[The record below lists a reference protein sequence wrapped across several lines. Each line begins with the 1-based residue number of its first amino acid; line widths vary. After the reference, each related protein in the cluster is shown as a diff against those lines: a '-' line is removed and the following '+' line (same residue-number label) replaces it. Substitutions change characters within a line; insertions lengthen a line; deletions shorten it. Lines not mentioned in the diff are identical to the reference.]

1 MAIGSLSY
9 EAHVWG
15 LPLDESGRVA
25 GPIRQLTAE
34 FPGEVD
40 PVISKNGQHLLFL
53 SSKSIPPQLYGKD
66 LDTGAVRRLSQD
78 NSWVKI
84 EAAIDP
90 AGSQVIYFDES
101 KDSAFSVPFSGGV
114 PQALPLSRSDV
125 AVYDWASDGKA
136 LLVLQYP
143 HSAAVGHFS
152 IYGANL
158 ETKQVV
164 PLVRDPDHDVFEPH
178 FSPDARWVT
187 FTDADNG
194 ESRVFVA
201 PFRWTAVPKSEWQT
215 ITTDTSWNDKP
226 RFSADGRSV
235 LFTSNRD
242 GYRCIW
248 VQRLTPDMHPA
259 GDPVPVFHSHSPQLS
274 IGNGPVSDQ
283 GMSVGKGWLVF
294 DQTELR
300 GNIWMLEPPAQGAA
314 K

>member
-1 MAIGSLSY
+1 
-9 EAHVWG
+9 
-15 LPLDESGRVA
+15 
-25 GPIRQLTAE
+25 
-34 FPGEVD
+34 
-40 PVISKNGQHLLFL
+40 
-53 SSKSIPPQLYGKD
+53 
-66 LDTGAVRRLSQD
+66 LSQD

-84 EAAIDP
+84 EAAVDP

-136 LLVLQYP
+136 LLVIQYP
-143 HSAAVGHFS
+143 HSAAVRHFS
-152 IYGANL
+152 IQAANL
-158 ETKQVV
+158 ETRQVV

-194 ESRVFVA
+194 ESRVFVV

-294 DQTELR
+294 DQTELK